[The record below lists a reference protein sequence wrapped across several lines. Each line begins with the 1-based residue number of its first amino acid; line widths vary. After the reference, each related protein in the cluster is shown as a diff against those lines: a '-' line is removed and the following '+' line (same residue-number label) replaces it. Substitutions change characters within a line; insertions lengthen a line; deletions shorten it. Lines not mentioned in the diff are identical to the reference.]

1 MNKEEGITNKLVLQ
15 RKEEITSREEGIVNV
30 LEALL
35 ITQDGKCV
43 TLRRVVVPTLAL
55 CRLME
60 EMTGVE
66 EGGNLIQEDH

>member
-30 LEALL
+30 LKAL